1 MNLIDS
7 TEKLE
12 DFCRILQTKTFIT
25 VDSEFLREHSYYP
38 RLCLL
43 QIGCESDSAVVDP
56 LARVDLTPFFDI
68 LQDEKIVKVFHAGRQ
83 DVEIFYN
90 LTGKLPQNI
99 FDTQIA
105 AMVCGFGENISYG
118 TMVKEITSVELDKS
132 CRLTDWSLRPLDEEQ
147 LEYALHDVTYLVD
160 CYKYLYNKMK
170 ADNRLEW
177 IKEETAALYNEKYY
191 HIEPSEVWHKI
202 RHNIYNPQFLSALK
216 YLAKWRET
224 RAQKFNTPRQSIIKD
239 EVLLNLASSRPS
251 NQTELKQVRNLKTDV
266 INGKLGGE
274 ILDALEEAKNNPLST
289 EECKLDRSND
299 IKILPREQNLLEMLK
314 FLLKLQSTDNDVVSK
329 LVASDDDLRY
339 FTRGEYDK
347 SAFMHGWRY
356 DIFGKYAEQL
366 KNGKLSITYD
376 NKNKRVKINQ
386 TEQ

>member
-12 DFCRILQTKTFIT
+12 DFCRILETKPFIT
-25 VDSEFLREHSYYP
+25 VDSEFIREHSYYP

-43 QIGCESDSAVVDP
+43 QIGCEGNSAVVDP
-56 LARVDLTPFFDI
+56 LAHVDLTPFFEI
-68 LQDEKIVKVFHAGRQ
+68 LQNNNIVKVFHAGRQ

-105 AMVCGFGENISYG
+105 AMVCGFGENVSYG
-118 TMVKEITSVELDKS
+118 TLVKEITATELDKS

-160 CYKYLYNKMK
+160 CYKYLCEKMR

-177 IKEETAALYNEKYY
+177 IKEELAELYDEKCY
-191 HIEPSEVWHKI
+191 HIEPSEAWHKI
-202 RHNIYNPQFLSALK
+202 RHNIYSPQFLSALK
-216 YLAKWRET
+216 YLAKWREL

-239 EVLLNLASSRPS
+239 DVLLNLASSRPS
-251 NQTELKQVRNLKTDV
+251 NQSELKQVRNLKPDI

-274 ILDALEEAKNNPLST
+274 ILEALAEAEKNPLSSA
-289 EECKLDRSND
+289 ECKLDRDND
-299 IKILPREQNLLEMLK
+299 IKIQNKEQSLLEMLK
-314 FLLKLQSTDNDVVSK
+314 FLLKIQSTDNEVVSR
-329 LVASDDDLRY
+329 LVASEEDLRY
-339 FTRGEYDK
+339 FVRGEYEK
-347 SAFMHGWRY
+347 SAIMRGWRY
-356 DIFGKYAEQL
+356 ELFGKYAEKL
-366 KNGKLSITYD
+366 KNGELSFSYD
-376 NKNKRVKINQ
+376 NVNKRLKFS
-386 TEQ
+386 